1 MSLQATELYATN
13 TRTGQ
18 PRAAITRIRPKSF
31 ASGSGTLAKLTPV
44 TKNTSTGFYQAWA
57 TPVSQVETIT
67 KAGTVTSGTFTVTI
81 DGQASAAIAWNASN
95 AVILAALEAMP
106 NIQPGD
112 VVLTG
117 GGVAGVSTGALTLT
131 FAGSKTGR
139 SMVISTGS
147 GSLGGGGTYDAAIV
161 TAGVE
166 TVGTGLDKITGFVWP
181 DAVVLSGS
189 GEVIGNV
196 ALAGIIHRDDVPLVS
211 PVIQAGLDAALKDND
226 LRKLGFEIQGLAGV

>member
-18 PRAAITRIRPKSF
+18 PRAAIKSIRPKSF

-44 TKNTSTGFYQAWA
+44 ARSASTGFYQAWA
-57 TPVSQVETIT
+57 TPVSEVDTIT
-67 KAGTVTSGTFTVTI
+67 KAGTVTGGTFTITI
-81 DGQASAAIAWNASN
+81 DGQVSTAIAYNASN
-95 AVILAALEAMP
+95 ATILAALNNMP

-131 FAGSKTGR
+131 FSGNRAGRAMT
-139 SMVISTGS
+139 IATGS
-147 GSLGGGGTYDAAIV
+147 GSLTGGGTYDLAVV

-166 TVGTGLDKITGFVWP
+166 SVATGIDKIAGFVWP

-196 ALAGIIHRDDVPLVS
+196 ALEGIIHRDDVPLVS
-211 PVIQAGLDAALKDND
+211 PVIQAGLDAALKDIE